1 MPDEMDRVQEINE
14 QFIDLALEEHQRNMP
29 SGESLLEC
37 EDCGEPIPE
46 ARRRAMPGCRRCIE
60 CQTTIENW
68 RPL

>member
-1 MPDEMDRVQEINE
+1 MPDDLDRAQEITE
-14 QFIDLALEEHQRNMP
+14 TLLADALAAQQRKMP
-29 SGESLLEC
+29 KGKSLAEC

-60 CQTTIENW
+60 CQTTLENW